1 MGQSKPQPREVR
13 LHAAYAKLTF
23 SCTPTD
29 QDIRREQLFKRLVL
43 HHLLQHNMYTAFDW
57 VNLKEQQT
65 CTYNF
70 LQAYAKQLWPGEK
83 ARRLHLANPA
93 LKPRSTRSFVGTID
107 GHWGVKRN
115 GAKWNQ
121 DQKMAQA
128 DAQSESGGE
137 VQAGF
142 SLDTLEGNMALSRVG
157 KAFAKYVDV
166 LLEPGLEHAVPEVA
180 EWLVEG
186 ILSTEYGGEIPPAM
200 AVGDTMVK
208 MEGGDVTVKMEE
220 ESD

>member
-1 MGQSKPQPREVR
+1 MGKSRPQPREVR

-23 SCTPTD
+23 SCTTTD
-29 QDIRREQLFKRLVL
+29 QDIRREQLFQRLVL
-43 HHLLQHNMYTAFDW
+43 HHLLHHNMYTLFDW
-57 VNLKEQQT
+57 INLKDQQI

-83 ARRLHLANPA
+83 AKRLHLANPA

-107 GHWGVKRN
+107 DHWGVRRN
-115 GAKWNQ
+115 GAKWKHE
-121 DQKMAQA
+121 QKMPKA
-128 DAQSESGGE
+128 DPLSSDGGE

-142 SLDTLEGNMALSRVG
+142 SLDTLEGNMALSKVG

-180 EWLVEG
+180 EWLIEG
-186 ILSTEYGGEIPPAM
+186 IVSTEYGGEIPPAM
-200 AVGDTMVK
+200 VVGDTMVK
-208 MEGGDVTVKMEE
+208 IEGGNVTVKMED